1 MSERAARVLVGGLL
15 VLSVMPVIGG
25 VVRMHA
31 LATASTAAEN
41 ARFLAAP
48 VPIVIHVIASLSF
61 AVLGAL
67 QFVPKLRRSGWHRR
81 AGRVLAALGAAVALS
96 GVYMT
101 LTYPRVE
108 PDGAAV
114 WAMRLVFGAAMLASI
129 VLGVAAILRRD
140 VAAHEAWMTRAYA
153 IGMGA
158 GTQALT
164 HLPFFLVMGTQLD
177 VTSRAIAMGAGW
189 VLNLMIAEWALRRRQ
204 SRPAA
209 GRWGATPPALDRR
222 TGFGAETSET

>member
-1 MSERAARVLVGGLL
+1 MSNRKAWWLVGVLL

-25 VVRMHA
+25 AVRMHQVA
-31 LATASTAAEN
+31 AGSVTAEN

-48 VPIVIHVIASLSF
+48 APIVIHVPAALLY

-67 QFVPKLRRSGWHRR
+67 QFVPKLRRSPWHRR
-81 AGRVLAALGAAVALS
+81 AGRVLAALGAAAALS
-96 GVYMT
+96 GIWMT
-101 LTYPRVE
+101 LAYPRVA
-108 PDGAAV
+108 PDGDAV
-114 WAMRLVFGAAMLASI
+114 WLMRLFFGAAMLVSL

-140 VAAHEAWMTRAYA
+140 VPGHEAWMTRAYA

-164 HLPFFLVMGTQLD
+164 HLPFFIVIGQELD

-189 VLNLMIAEWALRRRQ
+189 VFNVLVAEWALQRKAAAAAV
-204 SRPAA
+204 SRGSPARA
-209 GRWGATPPALDRR
+209 FRYANTTL
-222 TGFGAETSET
+222 TGSGHS